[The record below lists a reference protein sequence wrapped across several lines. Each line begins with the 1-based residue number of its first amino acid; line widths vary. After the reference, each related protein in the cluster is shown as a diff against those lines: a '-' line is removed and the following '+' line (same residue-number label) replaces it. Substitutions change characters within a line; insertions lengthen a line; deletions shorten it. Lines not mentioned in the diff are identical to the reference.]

1 MPYFTYAYIII
12 WYIKSSNT
20 RFVVKSMFCNMSVF
34 LHVSNKCKENAI
46 KMQKNSKIYLDCI
59 KKCATFASL
68 LKNKSTEQ
76 KSSLKRFHKQYVVQ
90 EQEKQSECCLMRL
103 KGDEP
108 G

>member
-1 MPYFTYAYIII
+1 MLEE
-12 WYIKSSNT
+12 K
-20 RFVVKSMFCNMSVF
+20 CN
-34 LHVSNKCKENAI
+34 KNA
-46 KMQKNSKIYLDCI
+46 KNSSIYLHDI

-108 G
+108 GWI

>member
-1 MPYFTYAYIII
+1 M
-12 WYIKSSNT
+12 
-20 RFVVKSMFCNMSVF
+20 
-34 LHVSNKCKENAI
+34 
-46 KMQKNSKIYLDCI
+46 

-108 G
+108 GWI